1 MIRKQALHLCVWLYC
16 FFLGIIQFPML
27 FFKPTCIAVQF
38 ASPILQYTLFLV
50 DDCFS
55 IHPGDSC
62 LFPASLAIQREE
74 HQRRIPVDLR
84 ARVCSAGRTF
94 YPLGMS
100 FFFLHYGT
108 FFRIQAALTQFHA
121 SSQVTMSGTEKVFSS
136 PVVMMI
142 SSPDCA
148 STGICKNS
156 HLFQISAK
164 LSSFLRNLFTVASLS
179 FVM

>member
-1 MIRKQALHLCVWLYC
+1 MRLALLLY
-16 FFLGIIQFPML
+16 FLDIIQFPML

-38 ASPILQYTLFLV
+38 ASPVLQYTSFLV

-55 IHPGDSC
+55 IRPGDSC
-62 LFPASLAIQREE
+62 LFPAALAIQREE
-74 HQRRIPVDLR
+74 HQCRIPVDLR
-84 ARVCSAGRTF
+84 ARVCSAGRAF
-94 YPLGMS
+94 YPFGMS
-100 FFFLHYGT
+100 FFFLHHGT
-108 FFRIQAALTQFHA
+108 FFGIQAAHTQCHT
-121 SSQVTMSGTEKVFSS
+121 SSQVTMSGTEKFFSS
-136 PVVMMI
+136 PVVIMI